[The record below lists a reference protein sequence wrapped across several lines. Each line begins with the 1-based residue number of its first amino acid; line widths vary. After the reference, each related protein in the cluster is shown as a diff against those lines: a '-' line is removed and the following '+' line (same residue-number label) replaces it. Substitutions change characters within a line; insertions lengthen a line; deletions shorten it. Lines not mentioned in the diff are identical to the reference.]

1 MTPSAV
7 LSAAP
12 RVKDDP
18 LMPSMELL
26 QCALESRMSGREWV
40 QALGGAL
47 ARAEDALRT
56 HLAVTEAP
64 DGPLAEVRKQ
74 QPPLTRQT
82 TTVARGFRNLLAK
95 STALR
100 GEMKRAAEDGNGA
113 ADVETI
119 RRRAKQFLAGF
130 RDAKEAETVLILDSV
145 NTDIGVGD

>member
-1 MTPSAV
+1 MTQLATMSYT
-7 LSAAP
+7 P

-18 LMPSMELL
+18 LTPSMEQLRH
-26 QCALESRMSGREWV
+26 ALDSREPGQKWV
-40 QALGGAL
+40 QALGRAL

-56 HLAVTEAP
+56 HVAVSESA
-64 DGPLAEVRKQ
+64 DGPLAEVRKT

-82 TTVARGFRNLLAK
+82 TSVTRGFRNLLQK

-100 GEMKRAAEDGNGA
+100 GEVKRATEAAHGT

-119 RRRAKQFLAGF
+119 RRRAEKFLAGF
-130 RDAKEAETVLILDSV
+130 REAKEAETVLILDSV